1 MNQDEMLERA
11 LLMLR
16 EYQHII
22 VPIYK
27 LRAEAAEKKL
37 EKAESWL
44 AESFKSQSGNIE
56 TIFGVPIEEARQIIL
71 SYKEGSCHGMLDCKE
86 VRDLKKRLIAAETK
100 VRNLRE
106 ISRKAES
113 RAEKAERERNAALS
127 TVNNAYRAGAI
138 TVKDPRFI
146 LPGVESKGW
155 YRTVSVLG
163 DQHVEPNKKVVFRF
177 EDEVSKP
184 SEDQWSWIMGR
195 FMKGE

>member
-1 MNQDEMLERA
+1 MNKKEQAIAWIKEEIRSLERA
-11 LLMLR
+11 PELNGCPMTTEWAEQLEIMRTCL
-16 EYQHII
+16 EAVSAYHHDNISI
-22 VPIYK
+22 
-27 LRAEAAEKKL
+27 AEAAEAAQETL
-37 EKAESWL
+37 QRAMAEYKA
-44 AESFKSQSGNIE
+44 
-56 TIFGVPIEEARQIIL
+56 
-71 SYKEGSCHGMLDCKE
+71 
-86 VRDLKKRLIAAETK
+86 
-100 VRNLRE
+100 
-106 ISRKAES
+106 
-113 RAEKAERERNAALS
+113 RAEKAERERDAAIS

-184 SEDQWSWIMGR
+184 SEDQWSWLMGR

>member
-1 MNQDEMLERA
+1 MDYNELLNDMKKRLETFEKIPYGQAIGAPWPYSDVGGMVWNDPEPYFLERSINA
-11 LLMLR
+11 ITELLAS
-16 EYQHII
+16 
-22 VPIYK
+22 
-27 LRAEAAEKKL
+27 AEAAEAAQETL
-37 EKAESWL
+37 QRTVAE
-44 AESFKSQSGNIE
+44 
-56 TIFGVPIEEARQIIL
+56 
-71 SYKEGSCHGMLDCKE
+71 YKD
-86 VRDLKKRLIAAETK
+86 
-100 VRNLRE
+100 
-106 ISRKAES
+106 
-113 RAEKAERERNAALS
+113 RAEKAERERDAAIS

-163 DQHVEPNKKVVFRF
+163 DQNVEPNKKVVFRF

>member
-1 MNQDEMLERA
+1 MENEETLTCGSGNHNKIKADYAGIIARRVSIQKYKETTYFEILYLDTGDNVWHVGFGSYMLEFVEMWLNTEFENTYKPITTA
-11 LLMLR
+11 ITDLLS
-16 EYQHII
+16 
-22 VPIYK
+22 
-27 LRAEAAEKKL
+27 RAEAAEAAQETL
-37 EKAESWL
+37 QRAMSEYKA
-44 AESFKSQSGNIE
+44 
-56 TIFGVPIEEARQIIL
+56 
-71 SYKEGSCHGMLDCKE
+71 
-86 VRDLKKRLIAAETK
+86 
-100 VRNLRE
+100 
-106 ISRKAES
+106 
-113 RAEKAERERNAALS
+113 RAEKAERERDAAIS